1 VPPLPRDETSFN
13 RADAI
18 IQGSYISRERHSSHA
33 VAEQSDS
40 EEPNNDGPVIS
51 FANAS
56 TREIGEAMSAL
67 MNGVATPNATKSD
80 LTSSGHANPDVPI
93 VVAPAATAPTALVTP
108 ASMVTP
114 NNVCTQ
120 VKTQLAINR
129 PYMVTQLK
137 SSTQPNPSNINEEIS
152 TPDQARNSS
161 SDELL
166 QKLDRAKSLDQPSL
180 EISTASAQS
189 SSNSHPSAESLGG
202 RDPYSEKQQRDGFSD
217 ASRQAMRDASED
229 AARTARAK
237 EVINQLYSGVFSQT
251 HASQKSSDVG
261 IASASRQVSLDTLPD
276 DHSPSFF
283 DEAMAGTQTHSQS
296 DQDDDPPRLFNDGYS
311 QLLASERE
319 RSDTSVSQEQTNS
332 DGQHGHSVSDG
343 VDFPLPLVPANTQQ
357 SGGRDQTGRQSSQS
371 SATLPRLKV
380 TEDEGGT
387 VGHSAAITYS
397 EENRQLQPSSA

>member
-33 VAEQSDS
+33 VTEQSDP

-67 MNGVATPNATKSD
+67 MDGVATPNATKSD
-80 LTSSGHANPDVPI
+80 LTSSGHATPDLPI

-120 VKTQLAINR
+120 VKTQSAINR
-129 PYMVTQLK
+129 PYMATQPK
-137 SSTQPNPSNINEEIS
+137 SSTQPNPSNINEEIP

-161 SDELL
+161 RDELL
-166 QKLDRAKSLDQPSL
+166 QKLNRAKPLDQPSL
-180 EISTASAQS
+180 EITTASAQS
-189 SSNSHPSAESLGG
+189 SSNSDPSAESLGG
-202 RDPYSEKQQRDGFSD
+202 RGPYSEKQQRDGFSD
-217 ASRQAMRDASED
+217 ASRQAMRDALED

-237 EVINQLYSGVFSQT
+237 EVINQLSSGVLSQT
-251 HASQKSSDVG
+251 HASQKSSDVA
-261 IASASRQVSLDTLPD
+261 IANASRQVSRDTLPD

-283 DEAMAGTQTHSQS
+283 DEAMAGTQTHSH
-296 DQDDDPPRLFNDGYS
+296 DGYS
-311 QLLASERE
+311 QLLVSERE

-332 DGQHGHSVSDG
+332 DGQHGHNVSDG

-357 SGGRDQTGRQSSQS
+357 SGGSDQTVQQISQS
-371 SATLPRLKV
+371 SETLPRLKV

-397 EENRQLQPSSA
+397 EENRLLQPSSA